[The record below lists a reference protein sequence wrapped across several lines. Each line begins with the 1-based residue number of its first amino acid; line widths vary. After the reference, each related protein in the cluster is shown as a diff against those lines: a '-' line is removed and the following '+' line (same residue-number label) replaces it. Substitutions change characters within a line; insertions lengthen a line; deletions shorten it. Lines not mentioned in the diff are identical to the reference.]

1 MWGDIK
7 LTDNWRNGGNQ
18 NKPKV
23 LMVIGGK
30 ENSNSKTNT
39 KQDLEGYLKSVP
51 SSPASID
58 SIYKQLDY
66 SYFQLASI
74 YSAKFLEYGL
84 SNSKIKNIEFERN
97 NAEFVLSAKY
107 LNYKNCIV
115 LGLLNEADSIKS
127 DIILNFPE
135 SKYAEI
141 LINPESYASSD
152 VDNVNELYVKSF
164 EDFQSQEYT
173 KTILGLEKLIS
184 LFETHPLAPKMQLL
198 KAASI
203 ARIEGFEN
211 YKKALEFIVKNYPN
225 SIEAEEAE
233 VLLEDVIPL
242 VENANFKQVENGD
255 NFKLIY
261 YFPKENYKKIEEF
274 KKSLNLAIS
283 DLKNIQI
290 NSSTD
295 IYDNSST
302 FVVLHGLKSYDG
314 AKGLSIILERNEA
327 FFNNSS
333 FVISSE
339 NYQTLQIHKNLSVYL
354 NKKF

>member
-1 MWGDIK
+1 MK
-7 LTDNWRNGGNQ
+7 NL
-18 NKPKV
+18 
-23 LMVIGGK
+23 
-30 ENSNSKTNT
+30 
-39 KQDLEGYLKSVP
+39 
-51 SSPASID
+51 
-58 SIYKQLDY
+58 
-66 SYFQLASI
+66 
-74 YSAKFLEYGL
+74 
-84 SNSKIKNIEFERN
+84 NSKILAKKIFVVASERIKNK
-97 NAEFVLSAKY
+97 VLEKFKDNSFDLKVA
-107 LNYKNCIV
+107 N
-115 LGLLNEADSIKS
+115 D
-127 DIILNFPE
+127 
-135 SKYAEI
+135 
-141 LINPESYASSD
+141 SSD
-152 VDNVNELYVKSF
+152 NAML
-164 EDFQSQEYT
+164 
-173 KTILGLEKLIS
+173 
-184 LFETHPLAPKMQLL
+184 
-198 KAASI
+198 
-203 ARIEGFEN
+203 
-211 YKKALEFIVKNYPN
+211 KKALEFIVKNYPN

-242 VENANFKQVENGD
+242 AENANFKQVENGD

-314 AKGLSIILERNEA
+314 AKGLSVILERNEA

>member
-1 MWGDIK
+1 
-7 LTDNWRNGGNQ
+7 
-18 NKPKV
+18 
-23 LMVIGGK
+23 
-30 ENSNSKTNT
+30 
-39 KQDLEGYLKSVP
+39 
-51 SSPASID
+51 
-58 SIYKQLDY
+58 
-66 SYFQLASI
+66 
-74 YSAKFLEYGL
+74 
-84 SNSKIKNIEFERN
+84 
-97 NAEFVLSAKY
+97 
-107 LNYKNCIV
+107 
-115 LGLLNEADSIKS
+115 
-127 DIILNFPE
+127 
-135 SKYAEI
+135 
-141 LINPESYASSD
+141 
-152 VDNVNELYVKSF
+152 
-164 EDFQSQEYT
+164 
-173 KTILGLEKLIS
+173 
-184 LFETHPLAPKMQLL
+184 MQLL

-211 YKKALEFIVKNYPN
+211 YKKSLEFIVKNYPN

-314 AKGLSIILERNEA
+314 AKGLSVILERNKA